1 MKKKISVF
9 FLFLTLLSTLGVY
22 GISSVKKTLASEVMP
37 HKCKAE
43 ILLDASSGTV
53 INSYNDKE
61 RLPIASMCKIMTLL
75 LCFEA
80 EKQGELSFDEKIVI
94 SESSAGMGGSQVYL
108 EANAEYKVCDL
119 IKSIIIASANDSCV
133 ALAERLCGTES
144 AFVDKMNEKAKEL
157 SMNDTIFVNCTGLP
171 QSGQYSCANDVSVM
185 FRELIKFDKYFDYS
199 QIWMDEVSHPKGRK
213 TEISNTNKLIR
224 FYDGCDSGKTG
235 YTGEAGHCL
244 AASAKRNGMRV
255 ICVVICAP
263 DSKTRF
269 SQVSALFNYAFSNYE
284 SKCLIDDKTPLDIS
298 VSVDGGKKNNVSVI
312 AEKPFYIFSK
322 KNEKRSFEMNFIP
335 SNAKTKAPI
344 NKGIILGTLSIYENG
359 IEIGKV
365 NVIASEDVEKKSFF
379 DEINGIIDNW
389 SII

>member
-1 MKKKISVF
+1 
-9 FLFLTLLSTLGVY
+9 
-22 GISSVKKTLASEVMP
+22 
-37 HKCKAE
+37 
-43 ILLDASSGTV
+43 
-53 INSYNDKE
+53 
-61 RLPIASMCKIMTLL
+61 MCKIMTLL

-80 EKQGELSFDEKIVI
+80 EKNGELSFAEKIVI

-108 EANAEYKVCDL
+108 EANAEYEVSEL

-144 AFVDKMNEKAKEL
+144 AFVDKMNDKAKEL
-157 SMNDTIFVNCTGLP
+157 SMNDTVFVNCTGLP
-171 QSGQYSCANDVSVM
+171 QSGQYSCAKDVSIM
-185 FRELIKFDKYFDYS
+185 FKELIKYEKYFNYS
-199 QIWMDEVSHPKGRK
+199 QIWLDEISHPKGRK

-269 SQVSALFNYAFSNYE
+269 SQVSALFNYAFTNYE
-284 SKCLIDDKTPLDIS
+284 SKILIDDKTPLDLS
-298 VSVDGGKKNNVSVI
+298 VCIDGGKKNIVSVI
-312 AEKPFYIFSK
+312 AEKPFYVFSK
-322 KNEKRSFEMNFIP
+322 KNEQRAFEINFIP
-335 SNAKTKAPI
+335 TNVRIKAPI
-344 NKGIILGTLSIYENG
+344 DKGIILGTLSIYENG

-365 NVIASEDVEKKSFF
+365 NVISNENVERKDYF
-379 DEINGIIDNW
+379 DEITEIIDNW